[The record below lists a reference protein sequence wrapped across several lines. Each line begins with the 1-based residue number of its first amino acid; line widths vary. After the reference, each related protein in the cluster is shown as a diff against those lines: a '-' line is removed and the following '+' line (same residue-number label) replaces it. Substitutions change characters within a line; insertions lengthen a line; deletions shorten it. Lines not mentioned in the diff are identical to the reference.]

1 MAVSALFALVPEAE
15 PHVAHW
21 RERFDPAAR
30 RALGAHITIMYPL
43 LAPELL
49 DEAAL
54 DRMAGIAAS
63 VAAFR
68 FKLTHV
74 ARFVSTIYLAPKPA
88 SRFAGL
94 HEQIRQAF
102 PANGADD
109 HAAYVPHLSVAR
121 GVGEDEHGVEAEL
134 KGLLARHGPIDCV
147 CRALSLMENGSGL
160 WRELRRFE
168 LAPGAMEGAMS

>member
-15 PHVAHW
+15 PYVAHW

-49 DEAAL
+49 DETVL
-54 DRMAGIAAS
+54 GRMAATAAS
-63 VAAFR
+63 VPAFR

-74 ARFVSTIYLAPKPA
+74 ARFPATIYLAPKPA

-94 HEQIRQAF
+94 HEQFRQAF
-102 PANGADD
+102 PAGGAEDR
-109 HAAYVPHLSVAR
+109 AAYVPHLSVAR
-121 GVGEDEHGVEAEL
+121 GVAGDEHGVEAEL
-134 KGLLARHGPIDCV
+134 KALLASHGPIDCL
-147 CRALSLMENGSGL
+147 CRTLSLMENGSGL
-160 WRELRRFE
+160 WREVRHFA
-168 LAPGAMEGAMS
+168 LAQGAIG